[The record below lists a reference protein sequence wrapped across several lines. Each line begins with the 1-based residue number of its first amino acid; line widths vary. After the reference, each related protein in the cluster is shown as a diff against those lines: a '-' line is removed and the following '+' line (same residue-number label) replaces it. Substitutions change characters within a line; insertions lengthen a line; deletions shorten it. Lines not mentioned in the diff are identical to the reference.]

1 MRSTIKT
8 PSVLRFVAVMI
19 LLIWSVG
26 PILVAFSTS
35 LSTLVEINKEGAP
48 LFPRQPNLENYRVL
62 LSPAASRAPGTNLP
76 FQVKSFRQSLGN
88 TAVAT
93 LATVIATLVI
103 CISAGYAFNRLRFP
117 GRQFLLYAVIITLPI
132 PAFALL
138 APLFRIIS
146 DLKLIDTYP
155 GLVVVYLSSIGPLVV
170 WLFYNYVGDLPIEP
184 EEAALV
190 DGCNR
195 FQAFI
200 YVVLPQ
206 MVPGV
211 AAITAITM
219 LSAWGQFLLPLL
231 FAPTQATKP
240 VTVLITELTGKYTS
254 SGPLISAAGMLALV
268 PPALVA
274 LFLNRYIRDM
284 LSGFNG

>member
-1 MRSTIKT
+1 MKYRITTSQAMR
-8 PSVLRFVAVMI
+8 FAAVII
-19 LLIWSVG
+19 LLVWSVG
-26 PILVAFSTS
+26 PVFVAFSTS
-35 LSTLVEINKEGAP
+35 LSTVAEINQQSAP
-48 LFPRQPNLENYRVL
+48 IFPRHPNFQNYAIL
-62 LSPAASRAPGTNLP
+62 LSSDSTQASGASLP
-76 FQVKSFRQSLGN
+76 YQVKAFRKSLGN

-93 LATVIATLVI
+93 LATVVTTLVI

-138 APLFRIIS
+138 APLFRIVS

-155 GLVVVYLSSIGPLVV
+155 GLVLVYLSSIGPLVV
-170 WLFYNYVGDLPIEP
+170 WLFYNYVGDLSIEP

-206 MVPGV
+206 MVPGL

-231 FAPTQATKP
+231 FAPTLATKP
-240 VTVLITELTGKYTS
+240 VTVSITELTGKYTT
-254 SGPLISAAGMLALV
+254 SGPLISAAGMLALI

-274 LFLNRYIRDM
+274 LLLNRYIRDM